1 MTLILNNADVKA
13 SIDMAR
19 LIDAVEKGFRLEHEG
34 EVHSVPRINLPGAGS
49 AGFFRVM
56 PVVVPGADLMG
67 LKAFNTSAPGGLRY
81 VIALWAYTSGELLA
95 LMDAHYLTAA
105 RTGAVTGVATR
116 AMTGGRERGEVG
128 VIGSGLEARTNL
140 EAIYTA
146 GGVVS
151 AKVFSPNDER
161 RRRFAAEMSDRLGIE
176 VRVVATAEEAAD
188 APVVLVATNTGN
200 HSGIVAL
207 EGRWLRADGHVSTI
221 GSTMPALREVDADTF
236 ARADLVVLDTAHA
249 RNESGDLQ
257 AAAAA
262 GAWDDGKVVG
272 LPEIVAGP
280 MPIDGRPALTVFKS
294 VGTGL
299 QDIVA
304 AGAVYEMA
312 RQQERGREVDFLEQK
327 FF

>member
-1 MTLILNNADVKA
+1 MTLILDNADVTA
-13 SIDMAR
+13 SIDMPR
-19 LIDAVEKGFRLEHEG
+19 LIDAIEGGLRLEHEG
-34 EVHSVPRINLPGAGS
+34 GVHSVPRINLPGAGS

-56 PVVVPGADLMG
+56 PVVIPGADLMG

-81 VIALWAYTSGELLA
+81 VIALWSFSSGELLA

-116 AMTGGRERGEVG
+116 AMTAERGRDEVG

-140 EAIYTA
+140 EAICAA

-151 AKVFSPNDER
+151 AKVFSPNEER
-161 RRRFAAEMSDRLGIE
+161 RRRFAAEMTDRLGIQ
-176 VRVVATAEEAAD
+176 VRVVGSAAEAAD

-207 EGRWLRADGHVSTI
+207 EGRWLRGEGHVSTI
-221 GSTMPALREVDADTF
+221 GSTMPALREVDAETF
-236 ARADLVVLDTAHA
+236 GRADLVVLDTAHA

-257 AAAAA
+257 AAEAA
-262 GAWDDGKVVG
+262 GAWDERKVVG
-272 LPEIVAGP
+272 LTDIVGGP
-280 MPIDGRPALTVFKS
+280 WPLDGAPALTVFKS
-294 VGTGL
+294 VGTAL

-304 AGAVYEMA
+304 AGAVYETA
-312 RQQERGREVDFLEQK
+312 RQLGRGRDVEFLEQK